1 MVAGAI
7 PACSRIVRA
16 IARSVRPAA
25 STSTSGTSM
34 PCTSRTAAWIASL
47 CSAEALSSSVPS
59 MSKSS
64 STPMHRSPG
73 RHLSVASDPHLRP
86 PRKGRQGPLGRRPS
100 EERNDVTVTHDSI
113 PMGTSTLDGTF
124 DHLRDHGVRLTAARR
139 LVIEALFATDRPI
152 SAEEIASGVG
162 GGLPRSDVASVYR
175 NLETLQRMGLVR
187 HVHLGHN
194 AGRYRM
200 A

>member
-1 MVAGAI
+1 
-7 PACSRIVRA
+7 
-16 IARSVRPAA
+16 
-25 STSTSGTSM
+25 
-34 PCTSRTAAWIASL
+34 
-47 CSAEALSSSVPS
+47 
-59 MSKSS
+59 
-64 STPMHRSPG
+64 
-73 RHLSVASDPHLRP
+73 
-86 PRKGRQGPLGRRPS
+86 
-100 EERNDVTVTHDSI
+100 
-113 PMGTSTLDGTF
+113 MGTSTLDGTF

-162 GGLPRSDVASVYR
+162 GRLPRSDVASVYR

-200 A
+200 ADRGERSYVACERCGAFDAVGADVLARVGGGVAEATGFEARFTHFPIVGLCPPCAGRASAAR